1 MGVIR
6 RHRLISSIV
15 LVILALLVLL
25 AVTGTAVWKAA
36 HEDEASRV
44 DHADVILV
52 LGAAQYNGRPSPV
65 FESRLRHAALLYER
79 EFSSSIVVLGANK
92 QGDQTTEAEA
102 GRDWLL
108 LQGGLP
114 AGNVFA
120 EPTGNTTLGSLEA
133 AARFMRDHDQ
143 QTAFLVSDPWHNLRI
158 RRMAR
163 DLGITAFV
171 SATGASA
178 ARTQWTRL
186 AGYARETFGYLY
198 YRVLHR

>member
-1 MGVIR
+1 VGFFR
-6 RHRLISSIV
+6 RHRVSSA
-15 LVILALLVLL
+15 LAFALLALLILL
-25 AVTGTAVWKAA
+25 GITGVAVWKAA
-36 HEDEASRV
+36 HKDEASRV

-65 FESRLRHAALLYER
+65 FESRLRHAALLYNQD
-79 EFSSSIVVLGANK
+79 FAGTVVVLGANK
-92 QGDQTTEAEA
+92 QGDLTTEAEA

-108 LQGGLP
+108 MSAGIP
-114 AGNVFA
+114 APDVFA
-120 EPTGNTTLGSLEA
+120 EPRGNTTLESLEA
-133 AARFMRDHDQ
+133 AAAFMRGHDQ

-186 AGYARETFGYLY
+186 SGYARETFGYLY
-198 YRVLHR
+198 YRMFHR